1 MDQGGWVLKKL
12 SSLSELCCPSNYD
25 LHKHACNK
33 VDKTIIRYNIIHN
46 MVFQINIVI
55 HKSPRCKCEV
65 VLTVFMSGCLPLIK
79 SDLFGALSM
88 SGSVYPATA
97 HHM

>member
-1 MDQGGWVLKKL
+1 MESTVL
-12 SSLSELCCPSNYD
+12 Y
-25 LHKHACNK
+25 
-33 VDKTIIRYNIIHN
+33 
-46 MVFQINIVI
+46 
-55 HKSPRCKCEV
+55 KSPLCKCEV

-79 SDLFGALSM
+79 SDLFGALTM